1 MEISGKGNQEF
12 SFIVVIFE
20 KCFRY
25 LNIDVKEAVGHK
37 TLSLGKKPGLETN
50 LEVINYCK

>member
-1 MEISGKGNQEF
+1 MEISGEGNQEF

-37 TLSLGKKPGLETN
+37 TLSLGLETN